1 MKGMLDKAH
10 KKFKSEANR
19 VKEAQSNLSRAWD
32 DLYVKLTAAYPDVK
46 QKDTAIT
53 GRYEIYLCKHRRIS
67 LSTFA
72 EAKVATSKAHGELQ
86 KAAQEYDKSSRQLKG
101 LVEMAP
107 SKGFMSEAN
116 VIASDMKVKE
126 AEVDLGLL
134 LVKEAVTGA
143 VVVEEYR
150 EAIQQSR
157 DKLQK

>member
-1 MKGMLDKAH
+1 M
-10 KKFKSEANR
+10 
-19 VKEAQSNLSRAWD
+19 
-32 DLYVKLTAAYPDVK
+32 
-46 QKDTAIT
+46 
-53 GRYEIYLCKHRRIS
+53 
-67 LSTFA
+67 
-72 EAKVATSKAHGELQ
+72 ATSAAHDELQ

-116 VIASDMKVKE
+116 VIASDMKVQE